1 MVEMSFDIERAE
13 SERMK
18 SLGAENPVWSRYVR
32 IRDLVVKMGAVMG
45 FDGDPAVWKTF
56 VLLVEAFPGDP
67 EPADLELESAAKE
80 YIRESMQ
87 RGNPGLLDSHEAI
100 LFMEEIMEQEQIP
113 ADEAIDRMGN
123 IKILPFSDEILAA
136 LIAVVP
142 QPRPD
147 LSAIPEDVLGENES

>member
-1 MVEMSFDIERAE
+1 MSFDIERAE

-18 SLGAENPVWSRYVR
+18 SLGAENPVWLRYLR
-32 IRDLVVKMGAVMG
+32 IRDWVLKMGEFMG
-45 FDGDPAVWKTF
+45 FEGDTAVWKTF
-56 VLLVEAFPGDP
+56 VLLVDAFPGDP
-67 EPADLELESAAKE
+67 EPADLELEAEAKE
-80 YIRESMQ
+80 FVRKSMEK
-87 RGNPGLLDSHEAI
+87 GNPGLLDAHEAI

-123 IKILPFSDEILAA
+123 IKILPFTDEVLAA

-142 QPRPD
+142 QPKPD